1 MGSLYDEYEAYV
13 KKAKED
19 YGPSAV
25 VLYRCGQFY
34 EIYSADDGLVDIK
47 ALSDLLNIQVSR
59 RNKAILEVNR
69 INTLMAGFPMFTL
82 RKFVTLLVQNNHT
95 VVIVDQVTA
104 PPKPKRA
111 ITEVI
116 SPGTNMECE
125 VSSNNIM
132 AVYIE
137 DLSDWNTGKKTIGV
151 GCAVI
156 DIITGTSHVFEAY
169 SKCHDANFAL
179 DEVYRIMCMYD
190 PAEIILFGNTA
201 LAFEDILTHLEI
213 SPQKKCVHNKI
224 RAYPPDID
232 KLTYQNHI
240 LGKIYPQT
248 GMLSLLEYLDLERSP
263 LATKAFVYIV
273 MFSMKHNP
281 DILTKIARP
290 IIMHAGETA
299 LQLHFNAAKQLNI
312 TNGLANI
319 INTTCTAIGKRGFL
333 ERLMAPLTN
342 ICELNKT
349 YERIDALLKDG
360 RLQEIRTTLGN
371 IYDLPRLMRKMYV
384 QKLNPM
390 EFVYVDASLNAVQH
404 VLEIMQDIVRCE
416 KDLLEKIRRGYIDR
430 VNLDIMAK
438 YNLDTIEESFFM
450 TGAASTEID
459 KIQEDVNARMQVF
472 STLLSKLGPFF
483 KLEYNER
490 EGFYLLITAK
500 RLKETKFV
508 DEYVCLVDDK
518 DYVID
523 SKRFTS
529 KPVSASSSNVK
540 VTHPLFG
547 VMSEKILAL
556 KTRLKNEVTEGFK
569 VFMKEFVETHDAD
582 LHKIVRYVQDVDILA
597 AHAHNAVKNNYH
609 RPTISDIYQGR
620 SFIQAQDMRH
630 PIVEVVNTSTAYVTN
645 DIDFSPGNTGML
657 LFGLNCSG
665 KTTLSKAVAL
675 NIIMA
680 QMGSYVPARNMEY
693 YPYAHVFARIPS
705 GDDLFKAL
713 STFAV
718 EMTELRNI
726 LKRADQ
732 QSLIVGDEV
741 SHGTEI
747 TSGVAIVGAAVC
759 ELAKRGSTFVFA
771 THIHDLVN
779 IPRVKELD
787 NVRMCH
793 MSVHFDATSG
803 QLVYDRKLQP
813 GSGSSVYG
821 LEVCK
826 ALDMPQEFLDLAY
839 EIRDARSILPEPS
852 RYNKA
857 VFMDQPCQIC
867 GEKMHEVHHIHHQA
881 HADGAGFIRDTHLR
895 KNAAYNLV
903 AVCSKCHDDIHA
915 QKIIV
920 QGYVQT
926 SQGIILAHQHSPTTT
941 DKVYEQ
947 QIKDD
952 IMEYRKQNIS
962 MVKIKNLMADRGH
975 DISLYRINKIIREQT
990 SL

>member
-13 KKAKED
+13 KKARED

-25 VLYRCGQFY
+25 VLYRCGQFF

-47 ALSDLLNIQVSR
+47 TLSDLLNIQVSR

-69 INTLMAGFPMFTL
+69 TNTLMAGFPMFTL
-82 RKFVTLLVQNNHT
+82 RKFVTLLVQNNYT

-116 SPGTNMECE
+116 SPGTNMDGE
-125 VSSNNIM
+125 VASNNIM

-137 DLSDWNTGKKTIGV
+137 DLSDWNTGKKTLGV

-156 DIITGTSHVFEAY
+156 DIVTGTSHVFEAY
-169 SKCHDANFAL
+169 SKCHDVNFAL

-190 PAEIILFGNTA
+190 PAEVILFGNTQ

-213 SPQKKCVHNKI
+213 STQKKCVHNKI
-224 RAYPPDID
+224 RTYPPDID

-240 LGKIYPQT
+240 LGRLYPQT

-281 DILTKIARP
+281 DILTKIERP
-290 IIMHAGETA
+290 IIMHADTA

-319 INTTCTAIGKRGFL
+319 INTACTAIGKRGFL

-349 YERIDALLKDG
+349 YDRIDALLKEERFLD
-360 RLQEIRTTLGN
+360 IRKTLGN

-390 EFVYVDASLNAVQH
+390 EFVYVDCSLNAVREVIEMH
-404 VLEIMQDIVRCE
+404 SSSTDIEKDIVERV
-416 KDLLEKIRRGYIDR
+416 RSGYIDR
-430 VNLDIMAK
+430 VDLDIMAK
-438 YNLDTIEESFFM
+438 YNLDTIEESFFLK
-450 TGAASTEID
+450 GAVAPEID
-459 KIQEDVNARMQVF
+459 KLQEDVNIRMQVF
-472 STLLSKLGPFF
+472 SVLLGKLGPFF

-490 EGFYLLITAK
+490 DGYYFLITAK
-500 RLKETKFV
+500 RLKEAKFAE
-508 DEYVCLVDDK
+508 EYVCPVGDK
-518 DYVID
+518 EYVID

-529 KPVSASSSNVK
+529 KPVSSSSSNVK
-540 VTHPLFG
+540 VTHPVFA
-547 VMSEKILAL
+547 VVSEKILAL
-556 KTRLKNEVTEGFK
+556 RTRLKSEVTDAFK
-569 VFMKEFVETHDAD
+569 GFMKEFVEANDAD
-582 LHKIVRYVQDVDILA
+582 LHRIVRYVQDVDIMA
-597 AHAHNAVKNNYH
+597 AHAHNAVKNRYH
-609 RPTISDIYQGR
+609 RPTIVDKYQGR
-620 SFIQAQDMRH
+620 SFVKAQDMRH
-630 PIVEVVNTSTAYVTN
+630 PIVEVVNTGTAYVTN
-645 DIDFSPGNTGML
+645 DIDFSPENTGML

-665 KTTLSKAVAL
+665 KTTLSKAIAL

-680 QMGSYVPARNMEY
+680 QMGSFVPARNMEY
-693 YPYAHVFARIPS
+693 FPYAHVFTRIPS

-718 EMTELRNI
+718 EMMELRNI
-726 LKRADQ
+726 LKRADHK
-732 QSLIVGDEV
+732 SLIVGDEV

-759 ELAKRGSTFVFA
+759 DLTKRGSTFIFA

-779 IPRVKELD
+779 IPLIKEL
-787 NVRMCH
+787 VGVGLQMCH
-793 MSVHFDATSG
+793 MSVHFDAESG
-803 QLVYDRKLQP
+803 QLIYDRKLQP

-826 ALDMPQEFLDLAY
+826 ALDMPRDFLDLAY

-867 GEKMHEVHHIHHQA
+867 GEKMQEVHHIHHQA
-881 HADGAGFIRDTHLR
+881 HADDAGFIGETHLK

-903 AVCSKCHDDIHA
+903 AVCSRCHDDIHA
-915 QKIIV
+915 QKRIV
-920 QGYVQT
+920 KGYVQT
-926 SQGIILAHQHSPTTT
+926 SQGIVLEHEPGTTNKAFEQHIADEIL
-941 DKVYEQ
+941 
-947 QIKDD
+947 
-952 IMEYRKQNIS
+952 EYRRKNTS
-962 MVKIKNLMADRGH
+962 MVKIKNILAEKGH
-975 DISLYRINKIIREQT
+975 DISLYRINKVIREHT
-990 SL
+990 CV

>member
-47 ALSDLLNIQVSR
+47 TLSDLMNIQVSR

-69 INTLMAGFPMFTL
+69 TNTLMAGFPMFTL
-82 RKFVTLLVQNNHT
+82 RKFVTLLVQNNYT

-116 SPGTNMECE
+116 SPGTNMDCE
-125 VSSNNIM
+125 VSNNIM

-137 DLSDWNTGKKTIGV
+137 DLSDWKTGKKTIGV

-156 DIITGTSHVFEAY
+156 DIITGTSHVYEAY
-169 SKCHDANFAL
+169 SKCHDVNFAL
-179 DEVYRIMCMYD
+179 DEVYRILCVYD
-190 PAEIILFGNTA
+190 PAEIILFGNTQ
-201 LAFEDILTHLEI
+201 LAFDEIITHLEI
-213 SPQKKCVHNKI
+213 STQKKCVHNKI

-240 LGKIYPQT
+240 LAKLYPQT
-248 GMLSLLEYLDLERSP
+248 GMLSQLEYLDLERSP

-281 DILTKIARP
+281 DILTKIERP
-290 IIMHAGETA
+290 IIMHADTS

-349 YERIDALLKDG
+349 YDRVETMLKGERF
-360 RLQEIRTTLGN
+360 QEIRKALGN

-390 EFVYVDASLNAVQH
+390 EFVYVDVSLTAVRE
-404 VLEIMQDIVRCE
+404 VINIMPCADMGCE
-416 KDLLEKIRRGYIDR
+416 KDIVESVRKGYNDR

-438 YNLDTIEESFFM
+438 YNLDTIEESFF
-450 TGAASTEID
+450 TKGAATTEID
-459 KIQEDVNARMQVF
+459 KLQDDVNARMQVF
-472 STLLSKLGPFF
+472 STLLSKLGSFF

-490 EGFYLLITAK
+490 DGYYFLITAK
-500 RLKETKFV
+500 RLKEIKFV
-508 DEYVCLVDDK
+508 EEYVCNEGDK
-518 DYVID
+518 EYVID

-529 KPVSASSSNVK
+529 KPVSSSSSNVK

-556 KTRLKNEVTEGFK
+556 KTRLKSEVTEAFR
-569 VFMKEFVETHDAD
+569 VFMKEFVEAHDAD
-582 LHKIVRYVQDVDILA
+582 LHRIVRYVQDVDIVA
-597 AHAHNAVKNNYH
+597 AHAYNAVKNRYH
-609 RPTISDIYQGR
+609 RPTISDKYQGR
-620 SFIQAQDMRH
+620 SFVNAQDMRH
-630 PIVEVVNTSTAYVTN
+630 PIVEMVNTSTAYVAN
-645 DIDFSPGNTGML
+645 DIDFSPDNTGML

-665 KTTLSKAVAL
+665 KTTLSKAIAL

-680 QMGSYVPARNMEY
+680 QMGSFIPARNMEY
-693 YPYAHVFARIPS
+693 YPYAHVFTRIPS
-705 GDDLFKAL
+705 GDDIFKAL

-759 ELAKRGSTFVFA
+759 ELAKRGSTFIFA

-779 IPRVKELD
+779 IPRVKELV

-793 MSVHFDATSG
+793 MSVHFDAASG
-803 QLVYDRKLQP
+803 QLVYDRKLQS

-826 ALDMPQEFLDLAY
+826 ALDMPREFLDLAY
-839 EIRDARSILPEPS
+839 EIRDARSILPESS

-867 GEKMHEVHHIHHQA
+867 GEKMQEVHHIHHQA
-881 HADGAGFIRDTHLR
+881 HADDAGFIRDTHLR
-895 KNAAYNLV
+895 KNATYNLV

-926 SQGIILAHQHSPTTT
+926 SQGIILAHEPNNTAA
-941 DKVYEQ
+941 KVYDL
-947 QIKDD
+947 QIKDE
-952 IMEYRKQNIS
+952 ILEHRKQNIS
-962 MVKIKNLMADRGH
+962 MVNIKKLLADKGH
-975 DISLYRINKIIREQT
+975 DISLYRINKIVREHT
-990 SL
+990 SV